1 MPEGPEIRRAA
12 DRIARAV
19 VDQPLTAVEFAFPH
33 LQHYQAQLSASRV
46 IAVEPRSKALLTR
59 FACGLTIYSHN
70 QLYGVWKITRAGREP
85 STRRSLRLAICTES
99 QQALLYSASD
109 ISVWSDDEIEAH
121 PYIGRLGP
129 DPLRAGVGTAR
140 IARQLENKRFA
151 RRTLGDLL
159 LDQSFV
165 AGIGNYLRSEILF
178 RAGLRPERRLG
189 NLDKDERARLAKQT
203 LDTVQRAYQRS
214 GVTLD
219 LPISARIRRERKLAM
234 PAELYAD
241 GPKRR
246 DHHRFWVFERE
257 GLPCHRCATP
267 IAREEVAGRRLY
279 FCPRCQV

>member
-12 DRIARAV
+12 DRIARAI
-19 VDQPLTAVEFAFPH
+19 VDQPLVAVEFAFPH
-33 LQHYQAQLSASRV
+33 LRHHQPVLEASRV

-70 QLYGVWKITRAGREP
+70 QLYGVWKITRAGRDP
-85 STRRSLRLAICTES
+85 STRRSLRLAIRTES
-99 QQALLYSASD
+99 QQALLYSASE
-109 ISVWSDDEIEAH
+109 ISVLPEDEVEAH
-121 PYIGRLGP
+121 RYIARLGP
-129 DPLRAGVGTAR
+129 DPLRPGVGPAS
-140 IARQLENKRFA
+140 IGLQLTHKRFA
-151 RRTLGDLL
+151 RRALGDLL
-159 LDQSFV
+159 LDQSFI

-189 NLDKDERARLAKQT
+189 SLDAAERALLAKQII
-203 LDTVQRAYQRS
+203 DTIQRAYQRN

-219 LPISARIRRERKLAM
+219 LPISARIRRERRLAL

-246 DHHRFWVFERE
+246 DRHRFWVFERE
-257 GLPCHRCATP
+257 NLPCHRCASP

-279 FCPRCQV
+279 FCARCQV

>member
-12 DRIARAV
+12 DRIARAI

-33 LQHYQAQLSASRV
+33 LQQHQVQMTASRV

-70 QLYGVWKITRAGREP
+70 QLYGVWKIVRAGREP
-85 STRRSLRLAICTES
+85 STRRSLRLAIRTES

-109 ISVWSDDEIEAH
+109 ISVWPDDEIEAL
-121 PYIGRLGP
+121 PYIARLGP
-129 DPLRAGVGTAR
+129 DPLRQGVGTAR
-140 IARQLENKRFA
+140 IARQLASKRFA
-151 RRTLGDLL
+151 RRCLGDLL

-189 NLDKDERARLAKQT
+189 LLDEGERARLASQT
-203 LDTVQRAYQRS
+203 VDTVQRAYLRS

-219 LPISARIRRERKLAM
+219 LPISVRIRRERKLGLPTEA
-234 PAELYAD
+234 YAD
-241 GPKRR
+241 GLRR
-246 DHHRFWVFERE
+246 REQHRFWVFERE
-257 GLPCHRCATP
+257 GRPCHRCATP
-267 IAREEVAGRRLY
+267 IAREDVAGRRLY